1 MSIDYVIQT
10 KERITGGENEKTT
23 ETFDNHAFSFSILA
37 DTKNIPHNTKISLQY
52 GTAEASCLDSIGSY
66 WLFGKAYNTNNYI
79 SGAIIY
85 KGSTMVSGQNG
96 KSSTDFS
103 VNWNPKTAY
112 SHSHTASSG
121 LRTR

>member
-1 MSIDYVIQT
+1 MKKLQRLSIIMLSI
-10 KERITGGENEKTT
+10 ITL
-23 ETFDNHAFSFSILA
+23 AFPFSILA
-37 DTKNIPHNTKISLQY
+37 DSKNIPHNTKISLQY
-52 GTAEASCLDSIGSY
+52 GTAEASWLDSIGSY

-85 KGSTMVSGQNG
+85 DGLIMASGQNG

-103 VNWNPKTAY
+103 ANWNPKKAY

>member
-1 MSIDYVIQT
+1 MRFKYS
-10 KERITGGENEKTT
+10 
-23 ETFDNHAFSFSILA
+23 
-37 DTKNIPHNTKISLQY
+37 
-52 GTAEASCLDSIGSY
+52 
-66 WLFGKAYNTNNYI
+66 NYI

-85 KGSTMVSGQNG
+85 DGSTMVSGQNG

-103 VNWNPKTAY
+103 VNWNPKKAY

>member
-1 MSIDYVIQT
+1 MRFNYS
-10 KERITGGENEKTT
+10 
-23 ETFDNHAFSFSILA
+23 
-37 DTKNIPHNTKISLQY
+37 
-52 GTAEASCLDSIGSY
+52 
-66 WLFGKAYNTNNYI
+66 NYI

-85 KGSTMVSGQNG
+85 DGLIMASGQNG

-103 VNWNPKTAY
+103 ANWNPKTAY

>member
-1 MSIDYVIQT
+1 MKKLQRLSIIMLS
-10 KERITGGENEKTT
+10 IIAL
-23 ETFDNHAFSFSILA
+23 AFPFSILA
-37 DTKNIPHNTKISLQY
+37 DSKNISHNSKISLQY
-52 GTAEASCLDSIGSY
+52 GTAETSCLDSIGSY

-85 KGSTMVSGQNG
+85 DGSTMASGQNG

-103 VNWNPKTAY
+103 VNWNPKKAY
-112 SHSHTASSG
+112 SHSHTASSE

>member
-1 MSIDYVIQT
+1 M
-10 KERITGGENEKTT
+10 K
-23 ETFDNHAFSFSILA
+23 
-37 DTKNIPHNTKISLQY
+37 Y
-52 GTAEASCLDSIGSY
+52 GTY
-66 WLFGKAYNTNNYI
+66 RLFGNAYNTNNYI

-85 KGSTMVSGQNG
+85 DGLIMASGQNG

-103 VNWNPKTAY
+103 ANWNPKTAY